1 MLHELVVALRGHPG
15 HVFQERE
22 GKFLVNPALSLF
34 HPCEV
39 ALLNQVLELAA
50 DYRTVASFISRH
62 GSGGEEGMYL
72 EAVCHG
78 IDEVIQ
84 PYLTSLARLEE
95 RVVSEGEVPP
105 LSLLHHSLLPHRP
118 LLRRLVHLIADIQ
131 AEDAP
136 KGCMLLDLVYRAAS
150 TGVQGAGEALEE
162 VLAVGHQVLY
172 RQLLAW
178 LLQGHL
184 YDPHSEFFIVPEEEG
199 EGEESILVGEQEGEL
214 SRSKSKRYRLEP
226 RQVPGHISHAL
237 AEKIFFIG
245 ESIQLFESD
254 RRVEVQGDVLRSR
267 EMEFYKELAKLR
279 DSKVF
284 SVTEFGGLVER
295 VRESV
300 SGHLHSL
307 VVRDSGLGEELRTVW
322 DVFLLGRG
330 ELALAFIT
338 AADSVLRS
346 PPGAATQ
353 HDTLQ
358 AWQSALA
365 QHEGEERITSRV
377 TPRVGR
383 DSSGTGWQQLKMQ
396 YAVPWPLHLV
406 VTAQALEKY
415 NRIHSFLLL
424 VRRTQRDL
432 HQLWSEAMLRSRAS
446 HQAGSIQAE
455 DQTRTHMAF
464 LIDSLQYYLMADVL
478 ETKMTAFTAKLEKST
493 SFEEVKLCHD
503 LFLTEVQASIFLHNP
518 QVQKCLTDL
527 MDNCQQF
534 CKARSNQVD
543 ASAQTLA
550 FSRQSALLLQ
560 LLASLRSHLAPP
572 GLAQL
577 LTRIDYNRFFSKHNR
592 TSQ

>member
-1 MLHELVVALRGHPG
+1 
-15 HVFQERE
+15 
-22 GKFLVNPALSLF
+22 
-34 HPCEV
+34 
-39 ALLNQVLELAA
+39 
-50 DYRTVASFISRH
+50 
-62 GSGGEEGMYL
+62 
-72 EAVCHG
+72 
-78 IDEVIQ
+78 
-84 PYLTSLARLEE
+84 
-95 RVVSEGEVPP
+95 
-105 LSLLHHSLLPHRP
+105 
-118 LLRRLVHLIADIQ
+118 
-131 AEDAP
+131 
-136 KGCMLLDLVYRAAS
+136 
-150 TGVQGAGEALEE
+150 
-162 VLAVGHQVLY
+162 
-172 RQLLAW
+172 
-178 LLQGHL
+178 
-184 YDPHSEFFIVPEEEG
+184 
-199 EGEESILVGEQEGEL
+199 
-214 SRSKSKRYRLEP
+214 
-226 RQVPGHISHAL
+226 
-237 AEKIFFIG
+237 
-245 ESIQLFESD
+245 
-254 RRVEVQGDVLRSR
+254 
-267 EMEFYKELAKLR
+267 MEFYKELAKLR

-284 SVTEFGGLVER
+284 SVSEFGGLVER

-307 VVRDSGLGEELRTVW
+307 VVRESGLAEELRTVW

-338 AADSVLRS
+338 AADSVLMC

-377 TPRVGR
+377 TPCVGR
-383 DSSGTGWQQLKMQ
+383 DSVGTGWQQLKMQ

-424 VRRTQRDL
+424 VRCTQRDL

-446 HQAGSIQAE
+446 HQAGGIQAD

-478 ETKMTAFTAKLEKST
+478 DTKMTSFTAKLEKST

-592 TSQ
+592 ATQ

>member
-1 MLHELVVALRGHPG
+1 MG
-15 HVFQERE
+15 
-22 GKFLVNPALSLF
+22 
-34 HPCEV
+34 
-39 ALLNQVLELAA
+39 
-50 DYRTVASFISRH
+50 
-62 GSGGEEGMYL
+62 
-72 EAVCHG
+72 
-78 IDEVIQ
+78 
-84 PYLTSLARLEE
+84 
-95 RVVSEGEVPP
+95 
-105 LSLLHHSLLPHRP
+105 
-118 LLRRLVHLIADIQ
+118 
-131 AEDAP
+131 
-136 KGCMLLDLVYRAAS
+136 
-150 TGVQGAGEALEE
+150 
-162 VLAVGHQVLY
+162 
-172 RQLLAW
+172 
-178 LLQGHL
+178 
-184 YDPHSEFFIVPEEEG
+184 
-199 EGEESILVGEQEGEL
+199 
-214 SRSKSKRYRLEP
+214 
-226 RQVPGHISHAL
+226 
-237 AEKIFFIG
+237 
-245 ESIQLFESD
+245 
-254 RRVEVQGDVLRSR
+254 
-267 EMEFYKELAKLR
+267 R

-284 SVTEFGGLVER
+284 LVSEFGSLVER

-307 VVRDSGLGEELRTVW
+307 VVRESGLGEELRTVW
-322 DVFLLGRG
+322 DVFLLGRR

-338 AADSVLRS
+338 TADSVLRC

-365 QHEGEERITSRV
+365 QHEGEEKITSRV
-377 TPRVGR
+377 TPCVGR
-383 DSSGTGWQQLKMQ
+383 DSAGTGWQQLKMQ

-446 HQAGSIQAE
+446 HQAGGIQAD

-478 ETKMTAFTAKLEKST
+478 DTKMTSFTAKLEKST

-503 LFLTEVQASIFLHNP
+503 LFLTE
-518 QVQKCLTDL
+518 VQKCLTDL

-592 TSQ
+592 ANQ